1 LARLHSLTSIT
12 VDRHSATTTITIFQ
26 RIGTSRATTLIPTAD
41 NSAARTTGFKTGWS
55 SMKSATG
62 GLNVAL
68 FT

>member
-1 LARLHSLTSIT
+1 MTPRLHSLTSIT
-12 VDRHSATTTITIFQ
+12 VDRQ
-26 RIGTSRATTLIPTAD
+26 LIPTAD
-41 NSAARTTGFKTGWS
+41 NSAARTTGFKAGWS